1 MWQVCDA
8 PRRALGDT
16 AGWTDWVKT
25 AIQRALA
32 PVAIG
37 AVLSMGC
44 GTTYAPRESG
54 RISLVMSGGEE
65 VLEKDGKE
73 YKIGGFSR
81 DLIEAVS
88 GSKAAEEH
96 ARAYV
101 GRQRLSR
108 GLAILT
114 GVAMAVGTCLVAFA
128 MAEPVSPEKTG
139 PDPNLQRNLGIAG
152 VSLVL
157 GSLVSAAGA
166 VALYLPEGDLLDA
179 INIYNDDVASKWTE
193 FSGHEDAND

>member
-1 MWQVCDA
+1 M
-8 PRRALGDT
+8 RT
-16 AGWTDWVKT
+16 T
-25 AIQRALA
+25 IQRALT
-32 PVAIG
+32 PVVIS
-37 AVLSMGC
+37 AVMSMGC
-44 GTTYAPRESG
+44 STTYAPREPG

-88 GSKAAEEH
+88 GSRAAEEH

-101 GRQRLSR
+101 RRQRLSR
-108 GLAILT
+108 GLAIFS
-114 GVAMAVGTCLVAFA
+114 GVAFVAGSLLVAFA

-152 VSLVL
+152 VSLLL
-157 GSLVSAAGA
+157 GSLVSLAGA
-166 VALYLPEGDLLDA
+166 VALDLPEGDLLDA
-179 INIYNDDVASKWTE
+179 INIYNDDVASRWTG
-193 FSGHEDAND
+193 FSGDEHAHHQD